1 MKAIKQVRDLK
12 AAAQDPDI
20 KFGEVPSL
28 FASAGGLFQ
37 RNITDTFSSNLAPL
51 EGKEVSI
58 GEISA
63 AIDKS
68 LSDAGLSAA
77 DKNSVFYK
85 NAIFT
90 ILAAERA
97 ATGRSFLPV
106 GIVNRLTPL
115 LDPKGLSKA
124 GFLQIMNDYENRI
137 SQGLPPESSEKAMK
151 NLGGTAVSSGSEDPL
166 GIR

>member
-1 MKAIKQVRDLK
+1 MLHWKEKK
-12 AAAQDPDI
+12 
-20 KFGEVPSL
+20 
-28 FASAGGLFQ
+28 SA
-37 RNITDTFSSNLAPL
+37 
-51 EGKEVSI
+51 
-58 GEISA
+58 ISA

-137 SQGLPPESSEKAMK
+137 SQGLPPESIEKAMK

>member
-1 MKAIKQVRDLK
+1 VRDLK
-12 AAAQDPDI
+12 ATAEDPDI
-20 KFGEVPSL
+20 KFGEAPSL
-28 FASAGGLFQ
+28 FARAGGLFQ
-37 RNITDTFSSNLAPL
+37 RNITDVFSSNLTPL
-51 EGKEVSI
+51 EGKE
-58 GEISA
+58 ISPTELSA
-63 AIDKS
+63 VVDKS
-68 LSDAGLSAA
+68 LADAGLSAA

-115 LDPKGLSKA
+115 LDPRGLSKA
-124 GFLQIMNDYENRI
+124 GFIQIMNDYENRI
-137 SQGLPPESSEKAMK
+137 SQGLPPDSIERAMK
-151 NLGGTAVSSGSEDPL
+151 NLGGTIGSSATSSGSEDPL